1 MRCCG
6 FSSGVSNLNFMKRN
20 YFDLIILFFL
30 VICLVSSCAKNK
42 SLDET
47 KYPIHLEWKED
58 ISFSLDSLTDGYPK
72 NKTAIFRSN
81 NPNDSIFDFNR
92 DYLLHVSL
100 VPGYP
105 YFLFYDLGDQ
115 SLFKKLEIDMERMNI
130 STYLGDVIILNSDSL
145 YIQNFPFLTLFSL
158 KGEAIKRYSLI
169 SRDKTAEILP
179 FLETALVN
187 GNFYSGYLGNELPP
201 AAGNSELTTSQM
213 NGAILKL
220 DLSLDSVLFVGELP
234 VDYQNNNFF
243 PYHHYFASL
252 TTNED
257 SSKIIYSFG
266 ASNYI
271 QALDL
276 SNNTTQNFP
285 ALSDLFEKV
294 PSKLSASDDMDDFDF
309 YRLHHSFER
318 IIFDPYRKV
327 YYRFYSFPKTEEEL
341 NNPAAHISRLK
352 SKLGVVILDE
362 KFQKIGET
370 ILPVGYN
377 STLVFITDKGLHVW
391 NADQSFEDEDNM
403 YIGVFNL
410 IENEKF
416 QNKDN

>member
-1 MRCCG
+1 
-6 FSSGVSNLNFMKRN
+6 MKIYYL
-20 YFDLIILFFL
+20 YFCASFFL
-30 VICLVSSCAKNK
+30 FGCLVSSCSKNN

-47 KYPIHLEWKED
+47 KYPNHLEWKED
-58 ISFSLDSLTDGYPK
+58 ISFSLDSLTDGYPR
-72 NKTAIFRSN
+72 NKSAIFRTN

-92 DYLLHVSL
+92 DYLLHISL
-100 VPGYP
+100 VPGYS
-105 YFLFYDLGDQ
+105 YLLFYDLEDQ
-115 SLFKKLEIDMERMNI
+115 SLFKKLEIDEERMNI

-158 KGEAIKRYSLI
+158 QGEVLKRYSLI
-169 SRDKTAEILP
+169 SRDKPAEILP
-179 FLETALVN
+179 FFETALVN

-201 AAGNSELTTSQM
+201 EAGNRELTTDQM

-220 DLSLDSVLFVGELP
+220 DLSLDTVLFVGELP

-243 PYHHYFASL
+243 SYNHYFSSL

-271 QALDL
+271 QVLDI

-294 PSKLSASDDMDDFDF
+294 PSKLSAANDMDDFDF
-309 YRLHHSFER
+309 YRLHHSFDR
-318 IIFDPYRKV
+318 IIFDHYRKV
-327 YYRFYSFPKTEEEL
+327 YYRFYSFPKNVEEL
-341 NNPAAHISRLK
+341 KNPAAHISRLK
-352 SKLGVVILDE
+352 SKLGVIILDD

-370 ILPVGYN
+370 ILPAGYN
-377 STLVFITDKGLHVW
+377 ATLVFITDKGLHVW

-403 YIGVFNL
+403 CIGVFNL
-410 IENEKF
+410 VENEKF
-416 QNKDN
+416 QNKNN